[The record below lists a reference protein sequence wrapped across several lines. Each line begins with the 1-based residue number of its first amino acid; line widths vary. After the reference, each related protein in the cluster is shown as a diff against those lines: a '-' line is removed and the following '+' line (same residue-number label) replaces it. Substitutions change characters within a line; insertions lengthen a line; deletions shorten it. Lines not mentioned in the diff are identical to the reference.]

1 MIQSKIP
8 FPIKLDEEDALQK
21 VLELRYHQLKIAL
34 QMKIWSDAFRTTEN
48 IYQLINRQKH
58 HASRMKQI
66 LSDFFANLAEI
77 FWQSEFYLFHAYAIM
92 NLQQIIKFNKTLTES
107 EKAKMSSQLVLA
119 VLSVPL
125 NNRLSN
131 FERLSVQYNPPGL
144 DKVQESPAAKLE
156 LFNIANMLQVKGIP
170 SRASL
175 LNYVRIKNLHLQPE
189 YPHIQELFRLIEDED
204 SPFIISKQGKAILD
218 KLSQQKD
225 WAQYREFLTKTL
237 SVRILQKCRNYFKN
251 LKMSTLKSLLGFYES
266 FNSVEVLLYEC
277 NREGLIQTIISH
289 ETQSVTFDQEVEV
302 QNNLVRFGFKLK
314 DAFLKVQEAT
324 SEGKE
329 RERIFM
335 KVKEKMEQEMSE
347 VLKRKDDME
356 RMKEEIARNHAEET
370 RTLQDIFLAQQQE
383 REKSFA
389 VQ

>member
-1 MIQSKIP
+1 M
-8 FPIKLDEEDALQK
+8 
-21 VLELRYHQLKIAL
+21 
-34 QMKIWSDAFRTTEN
+34 
-48 IYQLINRQKH
+48 
-58 HASRMKQI
+58 
-66 LSDFFANLAEI
+66 
-77 FWQSEFYLFHAYAIM
+77 
-92 NLQQIIKFNKTLTES
+92 
-107 EKAKMSSQLVLA
+107 
-119 VLSVPL
+119 
-125 NNRLSN
+125 
-131 FERLSVQYNPPGL
+131 
-144 DKVQESPAAKLE
+144 
-156 LFNIANMLQVKGIP
+156 
-170 SRASL
+170 
-175 LNYVRIKNLHLQPE
+175 NYVRIKNLHLQPE
-189 YPHIQELFRLIEDED
+189 YPHIQELFRLIEDEE

-356 RMKEEIARNHAEET
+356 RMKEEIARTHAEET
-370 RTLQDIFLAQQQE
+370 RTLQDIFLAQQ
-383 REKSFA
+383 
-389 VQ
+389 